1 MFLIQIKMLPIDGQF
16 FSVYLLY
23 VALPACLQENW
34 VQIGQKVNE
43 KRQRKSDFNQ
53 NKLQTF
59 YDNFK

>member
-1 MFLIQIKMLPIDGQF
+1 MLPIDGQF